1 MDKDEIFEKKI
12 KNLKALNDVISILL
26 CDFHIIRKP
35 KSIVNFSVREKNSND
50 FKRINWPWTQGA
62 FLHKG
67 MAGLQGENRAI
78 AEV

>member
-1 MDKDEIFEKKI
+1 MEKDEIFEKKI

-62 FLHKG
+62 FRHKG
-67 MAGLQGENRAI
+67 MAGL
-78 AEV
+78 